1 MPKLTK
7 RLTDSL
13 ARKLPAPAR
22 DYEIHWCGETPGFG
36 LRVGAPAVVAI
47 QGTENSQPYEHVVRA
62 WIMERRVDGTSKRV
76 TLGKAN
82 GPNAISAE
90 TARKLM
96 VERSSELQQGIDRV
110 ALAREQRKQE
120 QAETTT
126 LAEAVREYVQKKRRS
141 KDGLPLKARTRA
153 DYLAMVAEGKTF
165 ANGAKA
171 HNGELFALAHKSI
184 YRISAVDIRE
194 AHQVAFKRSER
205 RAAYAMQ
212 VLRAVLNWFGVKIAN
227 NPLGNE
233 VAGRDRIVLPQPRA
247 KGLPI
252 PPERVGA
259 WWKAACA
266 AGGDEVGGSREAADY
281 LRFALIT
288 GVRPGEGLGDKY
300 VDGILIRD
308 VDLAGARV
316 VLRDPKNRKD
326 HTVLLSRQALE
337 IVARYMDRNENGQQV
352 AKKLTDRLFSVGD
365 PKKTLAAI
373 NKAAGVRV
381 TPHGLRKTFASIADA
396 YVPGNTTKRMINH
409 TDPRDVTAMH
419 YIHRSE
425 AELRRGWQTVADFVE
440 AQAGTEAPQNVVQ
453 MPAREVR
460 MSSV

>member
-7 RLTDSL
+7 RLTDSF
-13 ARKLPAPAR
+13 ARKLPAPAHG
-22 DYEIHWCGETPGFG
+22 YEIYWCAETPGFG
-36 LRVGAPAVVAI
+36 LRVGAPAAVAI
-47 QGTENSQPYEHVVRA
+47 QSQDDGQRYEHIVRA
-62 WIMERRVDGTSKRV
+62 WVMGRRVDGKSKRV
-76 TLGKAN
+76 TLGKAS

-90 TARKLM
+90 AARKLM
-96 VERSSELQQGIDRV
+96 IERSSELQQGIDRV
-110 ALAREQRKQE
+110 ARAREQRKQE
-120 QAETTT
+120 QAEAVT
-126 LAEAVREYVQKKRRS
+126 LAEAVAEYVKKKRRS

-153 DYLAMVAEGKTF
+153 DYLAMVAEGKLF

-171 HNGELFALAHKSI
+171 HDGELHALAHKSI
-184 YRISAVDIRE
+184 YRIAAADIRQAHE
-194 AHQVAFKRSER
+194 AVFKRSER

-212 VLRAVLNWFGVKIAN
+212 VLRAVLNWFGVKVPD
-227 NPLGNE
+227 NPLGRD
-233 VAGRDRIVLPQPRA
+233 VAGRDRIVLPQPKA

-252 PPERVGA
+252 PPERIGA

-266 AGGDEVGGSREAADY
+266 AGTDEVGGSREAADY

-337 IVARYMDRNENGQQV
+337 IVARYMDRNEDGQRV
-352 AKKLTDRLFSVGD
+352 AKKLTERLFSVGD

-396 YVPGNTTKRMINH
+396 YVPGDAAKRMINH
-409 TDPRDVTAMH
+409 VDARNVTAVH

-425 AELRRGWQTVADFVE
+425 AELRRAWQMVADFIEKEAGVE
-440 AQAGTEAPQNVVQ
+440 APENVVP
-453 MPAREVR
+453 MPARAVA
-460 MSSV
+460 